1 MSYSLGVDLGAT
13 SCAAAARRGT
23 ALQPCVL
30 GEATATMPAVVLPR
44 RDGTA
49 LVGDEADRRSR
60 YEPTLVA
67 RMVTSRLG
75 EPGPIVID
83 GEVCD
88 PVALTEV
95 LLGAVIDRSAAAL
108 GERPDQVVV
117 TFPLGPGEARELVLT
132 EAAERVTGG
141 TAILVPE
148 PVAAVAKL
156 AHDRDLGA
164 DTIVAVVDFG
174 GSSVDVT
181 LVRRTPAALDLVGDP
196 ASLTGVGGTDL
207 DAAMLSLVEGA
218 IGDVTS
224 MTSPDDHAGM
234 LALRRLRVA
243 CRTAKERLSTD
254 HAAVVEVALPHARAQ
269 VEITRD
275 AFERAVDSQL
285 DAAVDLVLATIDA
298 AGLIPA
304 DLGLALLTG
313 GSARIPR
320 LSQLVTERTGLAVV
334 TDAAPELTVALG
346 AALFADAADAAP
358 GPSAPSEH
366 APLPPEPPEALPLLA
381 APVAATDA
389 WPDPPAAPTGA
400 WPDPPGDAQPW
411 PDPPAA
417 PTGAWPDPPGEEEPA
432 VADWTHDD
440 RWELEPWAEWHE
452 PEPAQRWDDP
462 RTSVFDPR
470 PPPVPAAGAAG
481 SDADWGQSGGDEFQ
495 RLTTS
500 DTNPFGSRAGSL
512 SARRRHRDDE
522 WDDEDDDDDRSP
534 DMRLVIGAV
543 VAAALVVL
551 LGGFVLLSSTGDSS
565 GDRIA
570 VADTVATTSSTS
582 SFTSTTTTE
591 PPTTTESTTTST
603 TEPPTT
609 TTQSRPRRTTTT
621 TEPPAPTTT
630 SPPPPT
636 TTTTA
641 PTTTT
646 TTAPTTTPTTGPPTT
661 PTTGPPTSS
670 GTGK

>member
-13 SCAAAARRGT
+13 TCAAAARRGT

-132 EAAERVTGG
+132 EAAEPVTGG

-400 WPDPPGDAQPW
+400 WPDPPG
-411 PDPPAA
+411 
-417 PTGAWPDPPGEEEPA
+417 EEEPA

-440 RWELEPWAEWHE
+440 RWELEPSAEWHE

-522 WDDEDDDDDRSP
+522 WDDEDDADRSP